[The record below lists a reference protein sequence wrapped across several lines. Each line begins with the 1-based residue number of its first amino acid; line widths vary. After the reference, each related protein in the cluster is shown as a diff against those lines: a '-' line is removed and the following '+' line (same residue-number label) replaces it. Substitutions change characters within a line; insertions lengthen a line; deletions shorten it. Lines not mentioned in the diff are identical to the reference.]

1 MNINEIK
8 ISDDIKFDNIFDF
21 ILDKQKILLKKYWK
35 KPLGN
40 EIHTEEWQKEL
51 RLFTKYT
58 IEEIAE
64 AMEELYDRKDIDPNQ
79 KFIQILKDESYI
91 HFIEEIIDSLHFI
104 TEKCLLSWLD
114 SYKTISRYKTY
125 TKKIRPL
132 NNLNEFKVLITD
144 IVYKINI
151 TDNFLRNK
159 EWKRTN
165 VVTNVELYL
174 EGLIDAYFT
183 FYDMLY
189 SLWLD
194 DKLIA
199 YIYSKKHEVN
209 NFRIR
214 SNY

>member
-1 MNINEIK
+1 MNISEIK

-21 ILDKQKILLKKYWK
+21 ILDKQKLLMVKYWK
-35 KPLGN
+35 KPLWD
-40 EIHTEEWQKEL
+40 ILHTEEGQKEL

-58 IEEIAE
+58 MEEIAE
-64 AMEELYDRKDIDPNQ
+64 AMEEIYDKGAKNEDNFFD
-79 KFIQILKDESYI
+79 ILKDDSYV

-104 TEKCLLSWLD
+104 TEKCLLSGLD

-125 TKKIRPL
+125 KKSPRDL
-132 NNLNEFKVLITD
+132 KTLSDFKILVTD
-144 IVYKINI
+144 ITYKINI

-189 SLWLD
+189 SLKLD

-199 YIYSKKHEVN
+199 FIYSKKHEVN

>member
-1 MNINEIK
+1 MNISEIK

-21 ILDKQKILLKKYWK
+21 ILDKQKLLMVKYWK
-35 KPLGN
+35 KPLWDT
-40 EIHTEEWQKEL
+40 IHTEEGQKEL

-58 IEEIAE
+58 MEEIAE
-64 AMEELYDRKDIDPNQ
+64 AMEEIYDKNSKNSDN
-79 KFIQILKDESYI
+79 FFEILKDDSYV

-104 TEKCLLSWLD
+104 TEKCLLSGLD
-114 SYKTISRYKTY
+114 SYKTISRYKEY
-125 TKKIRPL
+125 TKNKRELKTLSDYKIL
-132 NNLNEFKVLITD
+132 VTD
-144 IVYKINI
+144 ITYKINI

-189 SLWLD
+189 SLW
-194 DKLIA
+194 
-199 YIYSKKHEVN
+199 
-209 NFRIR
+209 
-214 SNY
+214 